1 MGNIIEVSDMV
12 TPLFTE
18 NSTPMWIVAKESMSI
33 LDVNSA
39 AIESYGYGKEE
50 FLTKT
55 MGDLQPKANLVS
67 EFEGEAFPPKQFER
81 IGTINHMD
89 KWGNTYPVEL
99 FSCPMEYEG
108 EKAQLIK
115 AAPLEAGLANIHL
128 IDKTEQELNY
138 HLANSPLAYIIW
150 DKKFQLQ
157 KFSPKITQ
165 WLGFTEDDLRGETST
180 KLAFEHVVDCDFS
193 KVKQKIDALLSG
205 AEKSNEMQVGVTS
218 KDSETKYLHFY
229 NSALSNDDG
238 ELVSVLSLVENETA
252 YIENEKI
259 KLRQRELIQNTSDFV
274 GLVDTEGNIQYM
286 NPSGRKL
293 LGLTKNQDIIGTNL
307 EEFHP
312 EIANQYLQEEVF
324 PKAAEEGVWRGELT
338 FQTVEGKD
346 IPTSTVMTAHT
357 DASENVEYFS
367 TICRDISQ
375 EKQIQNELRQE
386 RDLQNLL
393 SNIRYNI
400 DHFETIEE
408 ALEESL
414 KNICDFIKW
423 PFAHIYVFD
432 DGKEHLQSASVWYSN
447 NTSDSSPFI
456 ETSLK
461 TTFKPGEGLV
471 GKVHAE
477 DSPYWVKELQKFPGY
492 KRKESVAGIYK
503 SCMSIPV
510 KGEPSAVI
518 EFYHED
524 SIEREQQTLNQL
536 SIVAKQLGHLLER
549 RKSQQE
555 IAERERKFR
564 YLAENATDKVAIFD
578 EEANCIYASPS
589 TEALLGYTPEEYMEK
604 DIIGL
609 IHPDDR
615 PNIRK
620 NLSELIE
627 GNGKKRITYRLQHKD
642 GHYIWMENSMKPIY
656 NEDGNLLE
664 IRSAARDVSDRIA
677 YEQQLEKEK
686 EFTEKALNSLPGL
699 FYVLDEA
706 GNYVRLNKGFEE
718 ELGYSKEEV
727 KQMSPLD
734 FYYEEDH
741 QRISEV
747 IEQAFTEGTANAVA
761 KVKKKEEGDAWYYL
775 TGAHFQQDGK
785 NYILGAGINIS
796 QRIQAEQQLEYQ
808 SALLSNLFQNAPVG
822 IAMIDDENIV
832 LDVNRSFEE
841 IFRYSAEQAKGK
853 NIDDLITPEEYK
865 VEQEDL
871 FREQRKG
878 GQDSFQYESVRL
890 NSEGG
895 EVPVLIGLV
904 PIVVS
909 DTSTISYLIY
919 VDITERKS
927 NLEKVQQSLK
937 EKRILLQEIHHR
949 VKNNLAIV
957 SSFLQ
962 LQKFNTDDE
971 QLQKILSDS
980 EMRIQTM
987 ALIHE
992 QLYDTESLSEI
1003 NLEKYI
1009 RSLIDSVKNIHDP
1022 EERIT
1027 FNLSCDDVA
1036 LNINQ
1041 AVPCAMIVN
1050 ELISNSFEHAFNES
1064 EKGEIGI
1071 RITDDNNTIKILV
1084 QDNGCGLPSGFNPD
1098 NTSTLGYTIINTLVQ
1113 QLEAGIDIE
1122 SNGGTN
1128 VTIVFDKAEVKG
1140 SSSAFL

>member
-1 MGNIIEVSDMV
+1 M
-12 TPLFTE
+12 
-18 NSTPMWIVAKESMSI
+18 
-33 LDVNSA
+33 
-39 AIESYGYGKEE
+39 
-50 FLTKT
+50 
-55 MGDLQPKANLVS
+55 
-67 EFEGEAFPPKQFER
+67 
-81 IGTINHMD
+81 
-89 KWGNTYPVEL
+89 
-99 FSCPMEYEG
+99 
-108 EKAQLIK
+108 
-115 AAPLEAGLANIHL
+115 
-128 IDKTEQELNY
+128 
-138 HLANSPLAYIIW
+138 
-150 DKKFQLQ
+150 
-157 KFSPKITQ
+157 
-165 WLGFTEDDLRGETST
+165 
-180 KLAFEHVVDCDFS
+180 
-193 KVKQKIDALLSG
+193 
-205 AEKSNEMQVGVTS
+205 
-218 KDSETKYLHFY
+218 
-229 NSALSNDDG
+229 
-238 ELVSVLSLVENETA
+238 
-252 YIENEKI
+252 
-259 KLRQRELIQNTSDFV
+259 
-274 GLVDTEGNIQYM
+274 VDTEGNIQYM

-293 LGLTKNQDIIGTNL
+293 LGLAKDQDIIGTNL
-307 EEFHP
+307 EKFHP
-312 EIANQYLQEEVF
+312 EITNQYLQEEVF

-338 FQTVEGKD
+338 FQTVDGKG

-357 DASENVEYFS
+357 DASGNVEYFS
-367 TICRDISQ
+367 TICRDISE
-375 EKQIQNELRQE
+375 EKQTIATLEKEQQKLALAMHAGDVGFWHYYPQKKQLDISHQWLQKKLGYSKSTLQDPEIWFDIIHEDDLSRILEKFNLITTGEAEIFEEDLRLKKQDGTYLWIRSRAKVIKRNRNDKVEEISGLHIDINNQKQTELNLRRE

-393 SNIRYNI
+393 SDIRYNI
-400 DHFETIEE
+400 DHFEKIEE

-414 KNICDFIKW
+414 KNICDFIMW

-432 DGKEHLQSASVWYSN
+432 DEKEQLESASVWYSD
-447 NTSDSSPFI
+447 TSGTNPFI
-456 ETSLK
+456 EASLK

-477 DSPYWVKELQKFPGY
+477 DSPYWVKQIQKFPAY
-492 KRKESVAGIYK
+492 KRKDSVTGIYK

-510 KGEPSAVI
+510 KGEPSAII
-518 EFYHED
+518 EFYHKD

-589 TEALLGYTPEEYMEK
+589 TELLLGYTPEEYMKK

-609 IHPDDR
+609 VHPDDR
-615 PNIRK
+615 PDIIK
-620 NLSELIE
+620 NLSELME

-656 NEDGNLLE
+656 DEEGNLLE

-734 FYYEEDH
+734 FHYEEDH
-741 QRISEV
+741 HRISEA
-747 IEQAFTEGTANAVA
+747 IKQAFTEGTVNVVA
-761 KVKKKEEGDAWYYL
+761 KVKKKERGDAWYYL
-775 TGAHFQQDGK
+775 TGAHFQQDGE

-796 QRIQAEQQLEYQ
+796 QRIQAEQQLEHQ

-822 IAMIDDENIV
+822 IAMIDGENNV
-832 LDVNRSFEE
+832 LDVNRSFED
-841 IFRYSAEQAKGK
+841 IFGYSAEQAKGK
-853 NIDDLITPEEYK
+853 NIDDLITPEEYQI
-865 VEQEDL
+865 EQKEL

-927 NLEKVQQSLK
+927 YLDKVRQSLN

-949 VKNNLAIV
+949 VKNNLAVV
-957 SSFLQ
+957 SSYLQ
-962 LQKFNTDDE
+962 LQKFKSDDE

-992 QLYDTESLSEI
+992 QLYQTESLSEI
-1003 NLEKYI
+1003 NVENYI
-1009 RSLIDSVKNIHDP
+1009 RELVDSIKDIHDP
-1022 EERIT
+1022 EGRIE
-1027 FNLSCDDVA
+1027 FIISCDEIT

-1050 ELISNSFEHAFNES
+1050 ELINNSFEHAFKET
-1064 EKGEIGI
+1064 EQGEIEI
-1071 RITDDNNTIKILV
+1071 SLTENNDKIEMSIK
-1084 QDNGCGLPSGFNPD
+1084 DNGCGLPTGFNPD

-1113 QLEAGIDIE
+1113 QLEAEIDIE
-1122 SNGGTN
+1122 NNLGAS
-1128 VTIVFDKAEVKG
+1128 ISIAFDKADVRG
-1140 SSSAFL
+1140 SSSALV